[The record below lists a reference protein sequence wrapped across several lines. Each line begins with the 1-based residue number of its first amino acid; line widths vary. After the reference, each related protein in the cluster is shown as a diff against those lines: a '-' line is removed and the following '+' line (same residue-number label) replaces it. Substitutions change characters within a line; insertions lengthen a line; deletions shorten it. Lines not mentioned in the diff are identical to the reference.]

1 MPELPEVEVIKT
13 GLKRKLR
20 NRVIRK
26 VKLSFS
32 GGIKNLSPQAFSRKL
47 TGRRIEDVSRRGKF
61 LIFSLDDGSFL
72 VIHLKMTGQLIY
84 QQAKEEM
91 ARHTRIVFQLD
102 GGFQLR
108 FIDLRKFG
116 AIYLVRDLREIPAFL
131 NLGPEPLERNFTA
144 HCLRRILKGR
154 SGKIKP
160 LLLDQNLIAGLGN
173 IYAMEA
179 LYRARMS
186 PERRAEGL
194 SSSEVKKLHGAI
206 KDVLREAI
214 SARGTST
221 DTYRNSEGR
230 RGRFQ
235 YKLAVYQREG
245 MPCFWCGT
253 RISRVKISGRNTY
266 FCPGCQ
272 K

>member
-1 MPELPEVEVIKT
+1 MPELPEVEVIKE

-20 NRVIRK
+20 SRVIRR
-26 VKLSFS
+26 VKISFNGS
-32 GGIKNLSPQAFSRKL
+32 LKNLSPQAFRRKV
-47 TGRRIEDVSRRGKF
+47 TGRRIEDISRRGKF

-84 QQAKEEM
+84 HQGKEKME
-91 ARHTRIVFQLD
+91 RHTRIVFHLD
-102 GGFQLR
+102 ERFQLR
-108 FIDLRKFG
+108 FIDMRKFG
-116 AIYLVRDLREIPAFL
+116 AIYLVRDLGEIPAFL
-131 NLGPEPLERNFTA
+131 NLGPEPLERKFSA
-144 HCLRRILKGR
+144 HCLGRILKGR
-154 SGKIKP
+154 SRKIKS
-160 LLLDQNLIAGLGN
+160 LLIDQNLIAGLGN

-179 LYRARMS
+179 LYRARIS
-186 PERRAEGL
+186 PERGAEGL
-194 SSSEVKKLHGAI
+194 SSLEVKKLHSAI
-206 KDVLREAI
+206 RDILRKAI
-214 SARGTST
+214 LAKGTST

-245 MPCFWCGT
+245 MPCCRCRG

-266 FCPGCQ
+266 FCPECQ

>member
-1 MPELPEVEVIKT
+1 MPELPEVEVIRT

-20 NRVIRK
+20 NRVIRG
-26 VKLSFS
+26 VRISFPGS
-32 GGIKNLSPQAFSRKL
+32 IKNLSAQTFRKRIS
-47 TGRRIEDVSRRGKF
+47 GRRIEDISRRGKF

-84 QQAKEEM
+84 HQAKEEM
-91 ARHTRIVFQLD
+91 ARHTRIVFYLD

-116 AIYLVRDLREIPAFL
+116 AIYLVRDLGEIPAFL

-144 HCLRRILKGR
+144 PCLGKILKGR
-154 SGKIKP
+154 SRKIKSV
-160 LLLDQNLIAGLGN
+160 LLDQNLIAGLGN

-179 LYRARMS
+179 LYRARIS
-186 PERRAEGL
+186 PQRGAAAL
-194 SSSEVKKLHGAI
+194 SPLEVKKLHGAI
-206 KDVLREAI
+206 RDILRRAI
-214 SARGTST
+214 VAKGTSIS
-221 DTYRNSEGR
+221 TYRTSEGR

-245 MPCFWCGT
+245 MPCFRCRA